1 VALTE
6 KNRSALYQGLSNIVN
21 EEAVEEMLSYFPAR
35 DVEEPVTKEIL
46 HAEMADLRTELH
58 TEIAQV
64 RVEIADLR
72 TELKSDIAELRTE
85 LKGDIAELRGEMTT
99 LRSELR
105 SEMTTLGSQLQG
117 EMTTLEQ
124 RLIDRINSAQRWN
137 IATMIALAV
146 MLIAAIRI

>member
-1 VALTE
+1 MALTE

-46 HAEMADLRTELH
+46 HAELALVRTELH

-72 TELKSDIAELRTE
+72 TELKDDIAELRTE
-85 LKGDIAELRGEMTT
+85 IAQVRSEMTAMG
-99 LRSELR
+99 SQLR
-105 SEMTTLGSQLQG
+105 SEMTAMGSQLQG

>member
-1 VALTE
+1 MKGNHVALTE

-46 HAEMADLRTELH
+46 HAELALVRTELH

-72 TELKSDIAELRTE
+72 TELKGDIAVLRGELKSDIAV
-85 LKGDIAELRGEMTT
+85 LRGEMTT
-99 LRSELR
+99 LGSDLR
-105 SEMTTLGSQLQG
+105 G